1 MVGCF
6 LRSDSRFCSPVIL
19 HQTMLPVTRITLPN
33 GLLVLLKEIHTA
45 PVISHW
51 IWYRV
56 GSRDEVPGITG
67 ISHWVEHMQFKGT
80 PQFPAGVL
88 DRAISRD
95 GGHWNAM
102 THFDWTTY
110 YETLPADKI
119 DLALRLEADR
129 MMHSVFDP
137 AEVESERTV
146 IISERQ
152 GHENEPMFRLGEE
165 VQAAAFRVHSYH
177 HEIIGDTDDLRS
189 IRHED
194 LTSHYRSYYHPG
206 NAVLAIAGDFETE
219 AMLERIRELYSDN
232 IPGDM
237 PRRSTRTE
245 PPQSGERRVIV
256 EGPGDTTY
264 LQLAYHAPAAADADF
279 MPTMALDSLLSGP
292 GNLNM
297 FGEGISNRTSRL
309 YRALVEGELA
319 VSLHGGVHA
328 TIDPFLHV
336 FTAIPRPDKE
346 PKSVI
351 AAVDAEIARLQ
362 DDPPSADELARA
374 VKQARALFAYGSE
387 RISNQAYWLGFSEMI
402 ASYDWYTGYL
412 ERLETVTPED
422 VQRMAQTYLR
432 PQNRVVGIY
441 LPDGSIIEA
450 DAEES

>member
-1 MVGCF
+1 M
-6 LRSDSRFCSPVIL
+6 
-19 HQTMLPVTRITLPN
+19 QPVTRITLPN

-56 GSRDEVPGITG
+56 GSRDEVPGATG

-80 PQFPAGVL
+80 PQFPGGVL
-88 DRAISRD
+88 DRAISRE
-95 GGHWNAM
+95 GGSWNAM
-102 THFDWTTY
+102 THLDWTTY

-129 MMHSVFDP
+129 MAHSLFTP
-137 AEVESERTV
+137 AEVEAERTV
-146 IISERQ
+146 IIAERQ

-177 HEIIGDTDDLRS
+177 HEIIGDMADLET

-194 LTSHYRSYYHPG
+194 LLAHYRAYYHPK
-206 NAVLAIAGDFETE
+206 NAVLAVAGDFDTE
-219 AMLERIRELYSDN
+219 AILERIRELYAE
-232 IPGDM
+232 IPAGDT
-237 PRRSTRTE
+237 PGRIVRPE
-245 PPQSGERRVIV
+245 PAQAGERRVTV

-264 LQLAYHAPAAADADF
+264 LQLAYHAPAAADPDF
-279 MPTMALDSLLSGP
+279 LAVMALDSLLSGP

-297 FGEGISNRTSRL
+297 FSEGISNRTSRL

-319 VSLHGGVHA
+319 VSLYGGVSA

-336 FTAIPRPDKE
+336 FTAVLRPEKTPE
-346 PKSVI
+346 SVI
-351 AAVDAEIARLQ
+351 AAIDAEIVKLQ
-362 DDPPSADELARA
+362 DRPPDAAELARA

-387 RISNQAYWLGFSEMI
+387 RISNQAYWLGFAEMI
-402 ASYDWYTGYL
+402 ADYDWYTGYL
-412 ERLETVTPED
+412 ERLEAVTPQD
-422 VQRMAQTYLR
+422 VQRMAQKYLC

-441 LPDGSIIEA
+441 IPNGSSFEGDLEA
-450 DAEES
+450 ENG